1 MRENE
6 RKREREGGGEE
17 REEEKR
23 EKAHSKINN
32 TQLLHYV
39 GTHAGEMHNLMNLF
53 DEQ

>member
-1 MRENE
+1 M
-6 RKREREGGGEE
+6 REREKGEGGE